1 MMVVFA
7 THWHETATGA
17 HVSPHPLA
25 PPGKPLVPISEQIY
39 DNSLLNE
46 RRKRKKEW
54 SDLLTTLLTLKVTSS
69 LDLLIL
75 LVLPRVLDSKLI
87 FTNLHTMYV
96 YKLTS

>member
-1 MMVVFA
+1 MK
-7 THWHETATGA
+7 E
-17 HVSPHPLA
+17 
-25 PPGKPLVPISEQIY
+25 
-39 DNSLLNE
+39 E
-46 RRKRKKEW
+46 RGKKEW

-87 FTNLHTMYV
+87 FINLHTMYV